1 MSRRKAALPYLYIM
15 NETFDTVF
23 APSTAIGGAI
33 AIIRVSGEQT
43 REIAEKLLDRPVAD
57 RPNRMRHVH
66 ILHRG
71 IVIDDCMAVFFKS
84 PKSYTGEDMLE
95 LHCHGGMM
103 TVRAVLATLSEAGGV
118 PAGPGEFTKRAFLN
132 GRMDL
137 MEAEAVMDVINAQA
151 EGSLRSAL
159 EQLSGSVSRRVRDV
173 EERLL
178 DARSAIEAAIDYPD
192 EAEESAYASLPSA
205 LAAAKTALTDMIEEG
220 RRGRALRDGLKTVI
234 LGRPNV
240 GKSSLLNALL
250 GEDRAI
256 VTAAAGTTRDVL
268 DERLSV
274 GGVPVRLIDTAG
286 LREASD
292 EAERIGVDRAKKTLL
307 TADAVLL
314 VLDGSE
320 GLTAEDEN
328 LLRETAGKT
337 RIVIA
342 NKCDLGT
349 RIKDAL
355 PVSCK
360 TGEGI
365 DELLKRIAA
374 IAVPAAQSTAAIT
387 NERHI
392 RALEIAL
399 DAVIHAAQQ
408 IEPDCIA
415 TDLTEALHALGT
427 VTGTDVDAEVVDRI
441 FKNFCVGK

>member
-1 MSRRKAALPYLYIM
+1 M
-15 NETFDTVF
+15 NDSFDTVF
-23 APSTAIGGAI
+23 APSSAIGGAI
-33 AIIRVSGEQT
+33 CVIRVSGDRT
-43 REIAEKLLDRPVAD
+43 RAIAKELLDKPVAD
-57 RPNRMRHVH
+57 RPNRLRHVH
-66 ILHRG
+66 ILHDG
-71 IVIDDCMAVFFKS
+71 SVIDDCMAVFFAG

-103 TVRAVLATLSEAGGV
+103 TVRSVLSALSAAGGV
-118 PAGPGEFTKRAFLN
+118 PAGPGEFTKRAFLS
-132 GRMDL
+132 GKMDL
-137 MEAEAVMDVINAQA
+137 SEAEAVMDVINAQA

-159 EQLSGSVSRRVRDV
+159 EQLSGSVSKRIGGVQ
-173 EERLL
+173 EALL

-192 EAEESAYASLPSA
+192 EAEEAAYASLPTVLQTAEKA
-205 LAAAKTALTDMIEEG
+205 LFEMIEEG
-220 RRGRALRDGLKTVI
+220 RRGRVLRDGLKLVI

-268 DERLSV
+268 DERMSV

-286 LREASD
+286 VREAFD
-292 EAERIGVDRAKKTLL
+292 EAERIGVDRAKKALE

-320 GLTAEDEN
+320 PVTAEDEA
-328 LLRETAGKT
+328 LLRETAEKT

-349 RIKDAL
+349 RIPDAL
-355 PVSCK
+355 PISCK

-365 DELLKRIAA
+365 DVLLKRIAA
-374 IAVPAAQSTAAIT
+374 IAEPAAQSTAAIT

-392 RALEIAL
+392 HALEAAL
-399 DAVIHAAQQ
+399 EAVAHAKAQM
-408 IEPDCIA
+408 EPDCIA
-415 TDLTEALHALGT
+415 TDLSEALHQLGT
-427 VTGTDVDAEVVDRI
+427 VTGTDVDAEVTDRI